1 MILDTTL
8 AYPKSKTLAERE
20 VWNFIENLP
29 EEERFDVVV
38 INPGLILGPILS
50 TYSIITTN
58 NKQS

>member
-50 TYSIITTN
+50 KYFIITTN